1 MGTEITP
8 LAGSKLTVAIGTT
21 VAVSFL
27 TSSNVSP
34 PPQPAKA
41 AVTESESS
49 IFFILVTPNIFY
61 FYSVFNQCIKL
72 KQCNQIINET
82 LDQLNLT

>member
-1 MGTEITP
+1 MTG
-8 LAGSKLTVAIGTT
+8 
-21 VAVSFL
+21 AVSFL
-27 TSSNVSP
+27 TSVNVSP

-49 IFFILVTPNIFY
+49 IFFILLAPHVFY